1 MASSTASHVTVSP
14 AEAGQYWWH
23 FRVPFSITLC
33 RYFWYTEYY
42 FQSYRSHSN
51 WVTPCYWGNVS
62 SVASAHLLSMITA
75 RLFCCHTML
84 QKWPVVAWK
93 ECRIKWAKDQI
104 YGAEVD
110 GHLEGSLGEYVRP
123 VDGIDCEKWRIDIVR
138 VDHLKELAWRKMSNK
153 RPYSRRWN
161 NFRWGTTSTRGTRL
175 WS

>member
-33 RYFWYTEYY
+33 KDFWYTDS
-42 FQSYRSHSN
+42 QSTILSRN
-51 WVTPCYWGNVS
+51 TVTPCYSGKASFAAMLTCWAWSLLDFFVATPCSRSGQSWPGKNVGS
-62 SVASAHLLSMITA
+62 S
-75 RLFCCHTML
+75 
-84 QKWPVVAWK
+84 
-93 ECRIKWAKDQI
+93 EIKFMELRWM
-104 YGAEVD
+104 

-138 VDHLKELAWRKMSNK
+138 VDHLKELVWRKMSNK

>member
-33 RYFWYTEYY
+33 KDFWYTDS
-42 FQSYRSHSN
+42 QSTILSRN
-51 WVTPCYWGNVS
+51 AVTPCYSGK
-62 SVASAHLLSMITA
+62 ASFAAIAHLLSMITA

-93 ECRIKWAKDQI
+93 ECRIKWDQI
-104 YGAEVD
+104 YGSEVD
-110 GHLEGSLGEYVRP
+110 GSPGGGPGWVCKTGRRHRLWEVTHWYSPCWPPERTCMKKNV
-123 VDGIDCEKWRIDIVR
+123 K
-138 VDHLKELAWRKMSNK
+138 K

-161 NFRWGTTSTRGTRL
+161 DFRWGTTSTRGTRL